1 MAEEKT
7 LDFPSAIEKL
17 SREKLLE
24 LKLALEAVI
33 IELKKQIDDAMT
45 KQIETGV
52 YADRAWFSRVKDRLR
67 VRQHQAQRVQTLIG
81 VKGKQERA
89 ERLAQ
94 SQQSGVTDRD
104 RRFFK
109 TFMRLAKERMGEEAY
124 KDLCEEAEALAVA
137 APKG

>member
-17 SREKLLE
+17 PREKLLE
-24 LKLALEAVI
+24 LNLALEAVI

-45 KQIETGV
+45 RQIETGV

-89 ERLAQ
+89 ERHAQ
-94 SQQSGVTDRD
+94 IQGRTSDRD
-104 RRFFK
+104 LRFFK
-109 TFMRLAKERMGEEAY
+109 TFMRLAKKRMGEEVY
-124 KDLCEEAEALAVA
+124 KDICEEAEALAE
-137 APKG
+137 G